1 MITLKENHEKI
12 KWVVSITII
21 LFIGSLIFFSIKII
35 SEIKEREIT
44 AIKRYAN
51 FLQYISSNKESP
63 DYYIDEIIIDNNN
76 IPVIVTDENYNIID
90 HKNVIYSDNESK
102 KSLILKNTLSSMKN
116 GYEPIEVLIY
126 DSNNVIINKQFVFY
140 KNSEILDL
148 IILTPYYL
156 SLFILIILISIYLIF
171 YYSNA
176 SEKDRLWT
184 GLAKETAH
192 QLGTPLSSLIAW
204 KEYIKSK
211 NILKDKNIIV
221 EIEKDLER
229 LKIITDRFSNIGSKP
244 IIKEEKLKNLINNS
258 IKYLKKR
265 VSKNILFNIQ
275 GENIL
280 YSVNKELFSWV
291 IENLFKNSIDAIG
304 ESGKIKIVLHKK
316 SNKILIDFIDN
327 GTGIKKSNFRKIF
340 NPGFTTKKRGW
351 GLGLTLVHRIITN
364 YHNGKIFVLKSIKNV
379 ETIIRIEFKL

>member
-1 MITLKENHEKI
+1 MIALKENHEKI
-12 KWVVSITII
+12 KWVVSITTI
-21 LFIGSLIFFSIKII
+21 LFMGSLIFFSIKII

-76 IPVIVTDENYNIID
+76 IPVIITDENYNIID
-90 HKNVIYSDNESK
+90 HKNIIYSDNESK
-102 KSLILKNTLSSMKN
+102 KSQILNKTLSSMKN

-126 DSNNVIINKQFVFY
+126 DNNNVIINKQFVFY

-156 SLFILIILISIYLIF
+156 SFFILMILTSIYLIF

-211 NILKDKNIIV
+211 NILNDKNIIV

-244 IIKEEKLKNLINNS
+244 IIKEEELKNLINNS

-265 VSKNILFNIQ
+265 VSKNILFIIQ

-280 YSVNKELFSWV
+280 HSVNKELFSWV

-304 ESGKIKIVLHKK
+304 ESGKIKIILHKK

-327 GTGIKKSNFRKIF
+327 GNGIKNSNFRKIF
-340 NPGFTTKKRGW
+340 DPGFTTKKRGW

>member
-1 MITLKENHEKI
+1 MIALKENHEKI
-12 KWVVSITII
+12 KWVVSITTI

-35 SEIKEREIT
+35 SEIKEREIA

-76 IPVIVTDENYNIID
+76 IPVIVTDENYHIID

-102 KSLILKNTLSSMKN
+102 KSQILKKTLSSMKN

-211 NILKDKNIIV
+211 NILNDKNIIV

-244 IIKEEKLKNLINNS
+244 IIKEEELKNLINNS

-265 VSKNILFNIQ
+265 VSKNILFTIQ

-280 YSVNKELFSWV
+280 HSVNKELFSWV

-327 GTGIKKSNFRKIF
+327 GTGIKNSNFRKIF

>member
-265 VSKNILFNIQ
+265 VSKNILFKIQ

>member
-1 MITLKENHEKI
+1 MIALKENHEKI
-12 KWVVSITII
+12 KWVVSITTI

-102 KSLILKNTLSSMKN
+102 KSQILKNTLSSMKN
-116 GYEPIEVLIY
+116 GYEPIKVLIY

-156 SLFILIILISIYLIF
+156 SFFILVILISIYLIF

-211 NILKDKNIIV
+211 NILNDKNIIV

-244 IIKEEKLKNLINNS
+244 IIKEEELKNLINNS

-265 VSKNILFNIQ
+265 VSKNILFTMQ

-304 ESGKIKIVLHKK
+304 ESGKIKIVLYIE
-316 SNKILIDFIDN
+316 NWFLY
-327 GTGIKKSNFRKIF
+327 RKI
-340 NPGFTTKKRGW
+340 GFSIYKNWFLYRKIGFSIHK
-351 GLGLTLVHRIITN
+351 LVS
-364 YHNGKIFVLKSIKNV
+364 L
-379 ETIIRIEFKL
+379 

>member
-1 MITLKENHEKI
+1 LITLKENHEKI

-265 VSKNILFNIQ
+265 VSKNILFKIQ

>member
-211 NILKDKNIIV
+211 NILNDKNIIV

-265 VSKNILFNIQ
+265 VSKNILFTIQ

-280 YSVNKELFSWV
+280 HSVNKELFSWV

>member
-1 MITLKENHEKI
+1 MKKI
-12 KWVVSITII
+12 
-21 LFIGSLIFFSIKII
+21 F
-35 SEIKEREIT
+35 
-44 AIKRYAN
+44 
-51 FLQYISSNKESP
+51 
-63 DYYIDEIIIDNNN
+63 
-76 IPVIVTDENYNIID
+76 
-90 HKNVIYSDNESK
+90 
-102 KSLILKNTLSSMKN
+102 
-116 GYEPIEVLIY
+116 
-126 DSNNVIINKQFVFY
+126 
-140 KNSEILDL
+140 L
-148 IILTPYYL
+148 IILPLLLIVGCSKPVEESTLINKDGLMYLPDSDSPYTGEVFTNYDTGEKEYQGTYENGLLIEYSYL
-156 SLFILIILISIYLIF
+156 NKDGSVKEPVNGETLIDRGGLLYEVNGQKPYTGDVFELYKDGGRKSTGSIKGGK
-171 YYSNA
+171 
-176 SEKDRLWT
+176 KDRLWT

-211 NILKDKNIIV
+211 NILNDKSIIV

-244 IIKEEKLKNLINNS
+244 IIKEEELKNLINNS

-265 VSKNILFNIQ
+265 ISKNILFTIQ

-327 GTGIKKSNFRKIF
+327 GTGIKNSNFRKIF

-351 GLGLTLVHRIITN
+351 GLGLALVHRIITN

>member
-35 SEIKEREIT
+35 SEIKEREIA

-76 IPVIVTDENYNIID
+76 IPVIVTDENYHIID

-102 KSLILKNTLSSMKN
+102 KSQILKKTLSSMKN

-265 VSKNILFNIQ
+265 VSKNILFKIQ

>member
-1 MITLKENHEKI
+1 LIALKENHEKI
-12 KWVVSITII
+12 KWVVSITTI
-21 LFIGSLIFFSIKII
+21 LFMGSLIFFSIKII

-76 IPVIVTDENYNIID
+76 IPVIITDENYNIID
-90 HKNVIYSDNESK
+90 HKNIIYSDNESK
-102 KSLILKNTLSSMKN
+102 KSQILNKTLSSMKN

-126 DSNNVIINKQFVFY
+126 DSNNVIVNKQFVFY

-211 NILKDKNIIV
+211 NILNDKNIIV

-244 IIKEEKLKNLINNS
+244 IIKEEELKNLINNS

-265 VSKNILFNIQ
+265 VSKNILFIIQ

-280 YSVNKELFSWV
+280 HSVNKELFSWV

-304 ESGKIKIVLHKK
+304 ESGKIKIILHKK

-327 GTGIKKSNFRKIF
+327 GNGIKNSNFRKIF
-340 NPGFTTKKRGW
+340 DPGFTTKKRGW

>member
-1 MITLKENHEKI
+1 MIALKENHEKI
-12 KWVVSITII
+12 KWVVSITTI
-21 LFIGSLIFFSIKII
+21 LFMGSLIFFSIKII

-76 IPVIVTDENYNIID
+76 IPVIITDENYNIID
-90 HKNVIYSDNESK
+90 HKNIIYSDNESK
-102 KSLILKNTLSSMKN
+102 KSQILNKTLSSMKN

-126 DSNNVIINKQFVFY
+126 DSNNVIVNKQFVFY

-211 NILKDKNIIV
+211 NILNDKNIIV

-244 IIKEEKLKNLINNS
+244 IIKEEELKNLINNS

-265 VSKNILFNIQ
+265 VSKNILFIIQ

-280 YSVNKELFSWV
+280 HSVNKELFSWV

-304 ESGKIKIVLHKK
+304 ESGKIKIILHKK

-327 GTGIKKSNFRKIF
+327 GNGIKNSNFRKIF
-340 NPGFTTKKRGW
+340 DPGFTTKKRGW

>member
-1 MITLKENHEKI
+1 MITLKENNEKI

-116 GYEPIEVLIY
+116 GNEPIEFLIY

-265 VSKNILFNIQ
+265 VSKNILFKIQ

>member
-44 AIKRYAN
+44 AIERYAN

-265 VSKNILFNIQ
+265 VSKNILFKIQ

>member
-244 IIKEEKLKNLINNS
+244 IIKKEKLKNLINNS

-265 VSKNILFNIQ
+265 VSKNILFKIQ

>member
-76 IPVIVTDENYNIID
+76 IPVIVTDENYHIID

-102 KSLILKNTLSSMKN
+102 KSQILKKTLSSMKN

-244 IIKEEKLKNLINNS
+244 IIKEKKLKNLINNS

-265 VSKNILFNIQ
+265 VSKNILFKIQ

-340 NPGFTTKKRGW
+340 NPGFTTKKRAW

>member
-229 LKIITDRFSNIGSKP
+229 MKIITDRFSNIGSKP

-265 VSKNILFNIQ
+265 VSKNILFKIQ

>member
-1 MITLKENHEKI
+1 MIALKENHEKI
-12 KWVVSITII
+12 KWVVSITTI
-21 LFIGSLIFFSIKII
+21 LFMGSLIFFSIKII

-76 IPVIVTDENYNIID
+76 IPVIITDENYNIID
-90 HKNVIYSDNESK
+90 HKNIIYSDNESK
-102 KSLILKNTLSSMKN
+102 KSQILNKTLSSMKN

-126 DSNNVIINKQFVFY
+126 DSNNVIVNKQFVFY

-211 NILKDKNIIV
+211 NILNDKNIIV

-244 IIKEEKLKNLINNS
+244 IIKEEELKNLINNS

-265 VSKNILFNIQ
+265 VSKNILFIIQ

-280 YSVNKELFSWV
+280 HSVNKELFSWV

-304 ESGKIKIVLHKK
+304 ESGKIKIILHKK

-327 GTGIKKSNFRKIF
+327 GNGIKNSNFRKIF
-340 NPGFTTKKRGW
+340 DPGFTTKKRGW

-364 YHNGKIFVLKSIKNV
+364 YHNGKIFVLKSIKNI

>member
-35 SEIKEREIT
+35 SEIKEREIA

-76 IPVIVTDENYNIID
+76 IPVIVTDESYNIID

-211 NILKDKNIIV
+211 NILNDKNIIV

-265 VSKNILFNIQ
+265 VSKNILFKIQ

>member
-211 NILKDKNIIV
+211 NILNDKNIIV

-265 VSKNILFNIQ
+265 VSKNILFKIQ

>member
-35 SEIKEREIT
+35 SEIKEREIA

-265 VSKNILFNIQ
+265 VSKNILFKIQ

>member
-116 GYEPIEVLIY
+116 GYEPVEVLIY

-265 VSKNILFNIQ
+265 VSKNILFKIQ

>member
-1 MITLKENHEKI
+1 LITLKENHEKI

-76 IPVIVTDENYNIID
+76 IPVIVTDENYHIID

-102 KSLILKNTLSSMKN
+102 KSQILKKTLSSMKN

-265 VSKNILFNIQ
+265 VSKNILFKIQ

>member
-76 IPVIVTDENYNIID
+76 IPVIVTDENYHIID

-211 NILKDKNIIV
+211 NILNDKNIIV

-265 VSKNILFNIQ
+265 VSKNILFKIQ

>member
-35 SEIKEREIT
+35 SEIKERDIT

-265 VSKNILFNIQ
+265 VSKNILFKIQ

>member
-265 VSKNILFNIQ
+265 VSKNILFTIQ

-280 YSVNKELFSWV
+280 HSVNKELFSWV

>member
-76 IPVIVTDENYNIID
+76 IPVIVTDENYHIID

-102 KSLILKNTLSSMKN
+102 KSQILKKTLSSMKN

-265 VSKNILFNIQ
+265 VSKNILFKIQ

>member
-265 VSKNILFNIQ
+265 VSKNILFEIQ

>member
-12 KWVVSITII
+12 KWVVSITTI

-265 VSKNILFNIQ
+265 VSKNILFKIQ

>member
-1 MITLKENHEKI
+1 MG
-12 KWVVSITII
+12 SIHHYNTVYRII
-21 LFIGSLIFFSIKII
+21 NFFSIKII

-265 VSKNILFNIQ
+265 VSKNILFKIQ

>member
-1 MITLKENHEKI
+1 MIALKENHEKI
-12 KWVVSITII
+12 KWVVSITTI

-265 VSKNILFNIQ
+265 VSKNILFKIQ

>member
-76 IPVIVTDENYNIID
+76 IPVIVTDENYHIID

-102 KSLILKNTLSSMKN
+102 KSQILKKTLSSMKN

-211 NILKDKNIIV
+211 NILNDKNIIV

-265 VSKNILFNIQ
+265 VSKNILFKIQ

>member
-76 IPVIVTDENYNIID
+76 IPVIVTDESYNIID

-265 VSKNILFNIQ
+265 VSKNILFKIQ

>member
-265 VSKNILFNIQ
+265 VSKNILFKIQ

-280 YSVNKELFSWV
+280 YSVNKELFSWG